1 MMAPCAAFRGGCR
14 YDPCNGL
21 RAEER
26 APLTSGSWPRG
37 HVAEG
42 CTSVQ
47 CYLYFSKCAFAD
59 GGCRPAIHGERAN
72 SRVNSGRRPPCI
84 PADDRV
90 VKVSNLEPSLLK
102 STRRRSDSSLVVGCL
117 NGDEEAWTAL
127 LDKYKN
133 LIFSIPVNLGVS
145 QADARDIFQSVTL
158 DLLTELPHLRN
169 PDGLPKWLIQTT
181 TRRCWR
187 WKRREE
193 HYRPQQSVAADVFEQ
208 AALPQATPEEML
220 AEVQLDQVL
229 RDAIAGLSPRCR
241 QIVHMLFYEAPA
253 RPYSEVATTLGVA
266 TGSIGFLRRRCL
278 RGLRRQLKRS
288 GFERGTGRSGRD
300 PGSADG

>member
-1 MMAPCAAFRGGCR
+1 
-14 YDPCNGL
+14 
-21 RAEER
+21 
-26 APLTSGSWPRG
+26 
-37 HVAEG
+37 
-42 CTSVQ
+42 
-47 CYLYFSKCAFAD
+47 
-59 GGCRPAIHGERAN
+59 
-72 SRVNSGRRPPCI
+72 
-84 PADDRV
+84 V
-90 VKVSNLEPSLLK
+90 VEVSTLEQSTLK
-102 STRRRSDSSLVVGCL
+102 PTRRRSDRSLVVGCL

-133 LIFSIPVNLGVS
+133 LIFSIPVNLGFS
-145 QADARDIFQSVTL
+145 QADAGDIFQSVSL
-158 DLLTELPHLRN
+158 DLLTELPRLRN

-187 WKRREE
+187 WQRREGN
-193 HYRPQQSVAADVFEQ
+193 YRPQQSVEPEVFEQ
-208 AALPQATPEEML
+208 AAAPQATPEEML
-220 AEVQLDQVL
+220 EELQLDQML
-229 RDAIAGLSPRCR
+229 RDAVAGLSPRCR
-241 QIVHMLFYEAPA
+241 QIVHMLFYETPA